1 MLPAV
6 TLAARIDAMAD
17 AAFPAARREELGG
30 WVLRADPGTH
40 RRNRSVWGLTS
51 HGDRLAERIDRVEA
65 WYAEQGLPSRFQL
78 TPATQPAGLDDELAR
93 RGYELDAPSAVWTAD
108 VSDLAG
114 DGDAAI
120 ADRADDDWLALT
132 RADAAVLD
140 RVRVPCAYARSEAA
154 AGRGTLHGEWL
165 GIYELATLPEARRRG
180 AATAIVRA
188 LAAWGAARGA
198 RHAYLMVE
206 EGNAPAHALYAR
218 LGIRRAYRYCYRVRE
233 PGERKT
239 TAAIITSVPAA

>member
-40 RRNRSVWGLTS
+40 RRNRSVWGLAS
-51 HGDRLAERIDRVEA
+51 DGDRLAERIDRVEA
-65 WYAEQGLPSRFQL
+65 GTPSRVAVPV
-78 TPATQPAGLDDELAR
+78 PADAGHAAGRPRRRLAR
-93 RGYELDAPSAVWTAD
+93 RGYELDAPSAVWTAA

-114 DGDAAI
+114 DVDAAI
-120 ADRADDDWLALT
+120 ADRADDDWLALA

-165 GIYELATLPEARRRG
+165 GISRAGDAAGGASPRRGDRDRPRARRLGAPREERG
-180 AATAIVRA
+180 TPTSWWR
-188 LAAWGAARGA
+188 R
-198 RHAYLMVE
+198 R
-206 EGNAPAHALYAR
+206 NAPAHALYAR
-218 LGIRRAYRYCYRVRE
+218 LGIRRAYGYGYRLAR
-233 PGERKT
+233 PRRAASAPRRA
-239 TAAIITSVPAA
+239 TAAS